1 MLISH
6 FSNKKRKS
14 ENKKRNKIIK
24 RDQRR
29 EGGRNEIEGSSL
41 PEKHIE
47 EENPIVQVNT
57 AGSSLRSGFRFGA
70 KAMAEVVRM
79 AIDGEDE
86 SKPNGQDQPKKT
98 LKRKRATLTPKQQQQ
113 LLNIRGE
120 VVNRKEPR
128 LRN

>member
-1 MLISH
+1 M
-6 FSNKKRKS
+6 
-14 ENKKRNKIIK
+14 
-24 RDQRR
+24 
-29 EGGRNEIEGSSL
+29 

-57 AGSSLRSGFRFGA
+57 AGSSQRSGFRFGA

-86 SKPNGQDQPKKT
+86 SKPSSQDQPKKT

-113 LLNIRGE
+113 VLNIRGE
-120 VVNRKEPR
+120 QKGAKIEELKR
-128 LRN
+128 